1 MAACA
6 EGITIIR
13 DAAEL
18 KVKETDRILT
28 VTDNLKLLGCDVT
41 PTDDGMIIHG
51 GKTLHSAA
59 IDAGLD
65 HRIAMSFAIAALNID
80 DGIELEHSEI
90 AEVSYPD
97 FYKDLEK
104 LSM

>member
-1 MAACA
+1 MAAFA

-28 VTDNLKLLGCDVT
+28 VTENLKLLGCDVT

-65 HRIAMSFAIAALNID
+65 HRIAMSLIVAGLFTPEPVRLDDVKCID
-80 DGIELEHSEI
+80 KSFPSFL
-90 AEVSYPD
+90 
-97 FYKDLEK
+97 DLLARQE
-104 LSM
+104 